1 MEDSFFTVMF
11 IVVVL
16 LLAMTGAMFL
26 VLDFRHFKE
35 IAAQC
40 EKQGYIQNDTT
51 RIICTK
57 EKPQ

>member
-16 LLAMTGAMFL
+16 LLAATGAMFL

>member
-1 MEDSFFTVMF
+1 MDDM
-11 IVVVL
+11 IP
-16 LLAMTGAMFL
+16 GL
-26 VLDFRHFKE
+26 VLFVALSALAVFGVGHLTMDFRHFEE

-40 EKQGYIQNDTT
+40 EKHGSIQNDTT

>member
-1 MEDSFFTVMF
+1 MEDM
-11 IVVVL
+11 IPGLILWCVVAM
-16 LLAMTGAMFL
+16 LAVFGVGHLTM
-26 VLDFRHFKE
+26 DFRHFEE

>member
-57 EKPQ
+57 EKSQ

>member
-16 LLAMTGAMFL
+16 LLATTGAMFL
-26 VLDFRHFKE
+26 VLDFRHFRE
-35 IAAQC
+35 IAIQC

>member
-1 MEDSFFTVMF
+1 MEDM
-11 IVVVL
+11 IP
-16 LLAMTGAMFL
+16 GL
-26 VLDFRHFKE
+26 VLFIAMGVLAVFGVAHLTMDFRHFKE